1 MMSDFLV
8 IFTPFPLMSDD
19 ERVNYCWPQIRRQ
32 CFVGGQDLG
41 THLLHTIYIHANT
54 CDTFNFCLLC
64 MTWEM
69 PSDLLL
75 TLTFDVVKAGKCTWL
90 I

>member
-1 MMSDFLV
+1 MMKGL
-8 IFTPFPLMSDD
+8 
-19 ERVNYCWPQIRRQ
+19 NYCWPQIRRQ

-54 CDTFNFCLLC
+54 CDTFNFCLFC

-75 TLTFDVVKAGKCTWL
+75 TLTFAVVKAEKCTWL

>member
-1 MMSDFLV
+1 MVLFGLKKKVLESPMVKGLNF
-8 IFTPFPLMSDD
+8 
-19 ERVNYCWPQIRRQ
+19 CWPQIRRQ

-41 THLLHTIYIHANT
+41 THLLHTIYMHANT